1 MNGKDIRVFFSPDF
15 FCRRIFQKKCRL
27 NNFVQ
32 MNNVPSG
39 DFFTPEYQNSMVE
52 KGEWGY
58 FDYKY
63 MRDLFPPSTLA
74 LFSWNSLGLQ
84 AVLIIIFL
92 P

>member
-1 MNGKDIRVFFSPDF
+1 
-15 FCRRIFQKKCRL
+15 
-27 NNFVQ
+27 

-39 DFFTPEYQNSMVE
+39 DFFSPEYQNSMVE

-63 MRDLFPPSTLA
+63 MRDLFPPSTLS
-74 LFSWNSLGLQ
+74 LFSWNSLGLK
-84 AVLIIIFL
+84 AGLIIIFL